1 MKKTGAE
8 KALLAYFSCPGWLQA
23 SRAKTV
29 SKVKRTT
36 RKESQRT
43 KRQKTGLRA
52 QQRQSLMRGV
62 KMRVRIALKSKLKLR
77 SMLKVC

>member
-1 MKKTGAE
+1 M
-8 KALLAYFSCPGWLQA
+8 
-23 SRAKTV
+23 

-36 RKESQRT
+36 KKESQRT